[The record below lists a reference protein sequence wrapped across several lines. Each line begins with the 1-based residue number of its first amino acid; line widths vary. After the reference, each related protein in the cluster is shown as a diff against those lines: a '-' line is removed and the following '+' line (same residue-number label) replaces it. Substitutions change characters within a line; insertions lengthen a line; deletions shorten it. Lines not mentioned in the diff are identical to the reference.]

1 MVNSN
6 NHMEKST
13 REFVKS
19 FAKIVMESST
29 EKGIF
34 YFIGT
39 GLKGSLEA
47 LTVEGLIAIIQSDI
61 IYYDAYTSYQSED
74 LVNDLKYITKKEI
87 ISINRKE
94 VEEQYESFYKDLQE
108 KSISFLV
115 TGDPFV
121 ATTHHWLYDW
131 LISKNV
137 NVKVINNVSI
147 IHYISSILGLH
158 SYKFG
163 KTTSIPYYNE
173 EYVPESV
180 VKTIQ
185 NNLSINA
192 HTIVLLDLDKGYFM
206 DPRIA
211 MKKLLNTTIKIGFNM
226 EESKAVFIMR
236 AGMEN
241 EKILFSTAKKLTEI
255 KECLL
260 PASIVILAKDLH
272 YTEEESLNKWVL

>member
-1 MVNSN
+1 MVNEN
-6 NHMEKST
+6 NGMGYAK
-13 REFVKS
+13 EFVKS
-19 FAKIVMESST
+19 LAKMIINT
-29 EKGIF
+29 NPEKGIF

-39 GLKGSLEA
+39 GLKGSIES
-47 LTVEGLIAIIQSDI
+47 LTIEGLIAIMQSDI
-61 IYYDAYTSYQSED
+61 IYYDSYTSYQSED
-74 LVNDLKYITKKEI
+74 LVNTLKDITKKEI
-87 ISINRKE
+87 VSINRKE
-94 VEEQYESFYKDLQE
+94 VEEQYESFYKDLPE

-137 NVKVINNVSI
+137 KVKVINNVSI

-180 VKTIQ
+180 VKTIL

-192 HTIVLLDLDKGYFM
+192 HTIVLLDLDKGSFM
-206 DPRIA
+206 DPRMA
-211 MKKLLNTTIKIGFNM
+211 MKKLINSTIKMGFNM
-226 EESKAVFIMR
+226 EECKSVFIMR
-236 AGMEN
+236 AGMSN

-260 PASIVILAKDLH
+260 PASIVIPAKDLH
-272 YTEEESLNKWVL
+272 YTEEESLNKWAL

>member
-1 MVNSN
+1 MVNEN
-6 NHMEKST
+6 NSMGYAK
-13 REFVKS
+13 EFVKS
-19 FAKIVMESST
+19 LAKMIMNT
-29 EKGIF
+29 NPEKGIF

-39 GLKGSLEA
+39 GLKGSIES
-47 LTVEGLIAIIQSDI
+47 LTIEGLIAIMQSDI
-61 IYYDAYTSYQSED
+61 IYYDSYTSYQSED
-74 LVNDLKYITKKEI
+74 LVNTLKDITKKEI
-87 ISINRKE
+87 VSINRKE
-94 VEEQYESFYKDLQE
+94 VEEQYESFYKDLPE

-137 NVKVINNVSI
+137 KVKVINNVSI

-180 VKTIQ
+180 VKTIL

-192 HTIVLLDLDKGYFM
+192 HTIVLLDLDKGSFM
-206 DPRIA
+206 DPRMA
-211 MKKLLNTTIKIGFNM
+211 MKKLINSTTKMGFNM
-226 EESKAVFIMR
+226 EECKSVFIMR
-236 AGMEN
+236 AGMSN

-260 PASIVILAKDLH
+260 PASIVIPAKDLH
-272 YTEEESLNKWVL
+272 YTEEESLNKWTL

>member
-1 MVNSN
+1 MTNAN
-6 NHMEKST
+6 NNMEWYTK
-13 REFVKS
+13 EFLKN
-19 FAKIVMESST
+19 FAKIVRKSST
-29 EKGIF
+29 EKGVF

-39 GLKGSLEA
+39 GLKGSVEA
-47 LTVEGLIAIIQSDI
+47 LTIEGLIAIMQSDI
-61 IYYDAYTSYQSED
+61 IYYDTYTSYQSED
-74 LVNDLKYITKKEI
+74 LVNDLKDITKKEI

-137 NVKVINNVSI
+137 KVKVINNVSI
-147 IHYISSILGLH
+147 IHYVSSTLGLH

-173 EYVPESV
+173 KYVPESV
-180 VKTIQ
+180 IKTIQ

-192 HTIVLLDLDKGYFM
+192 HTIVLLDLDKGNFM

-211 MKKLLNTTIKIGFNM
+211 MKKLLNTTIKMGFDMN
-226 EESKAVFIMR
+226 EYKSVFIMH
-236 AGMEN
+236 AGMKN

-260 PASIVILAKDLH
+260 PSSIVIPSKDLH
-272 YTEEESLNKWVL
+272 YTEEESLNKFTL

>member
-1 MVNSN
+1 MVNEN
-6 NHMEKST
+6 NSMGYAK
-13 REFVKS
+13 EFVKS
-19 FAKIVMESST
+19 LAKMIMNT
-29 EKGIF
+29 NPEKGIF

-39 GLKGSLEA
+39 GLKGSIES
-47 LTVEGLIAIIQSDI
+47 LTIEGLIAIMQSDI
-61 IYYDAYTSYQSED
+61 IYYDSYTSYQSED
-74 LVNDLKYITKKEI
+74 LVNTLKDITKKEI
-87 ISINRKE
+87 VSINRKE
-94 VEEQYESFYKDLQE
+94 VEEQYESFYKDLPE

-137 NVKVINNVSI
+137 KVKVINNVSI

-180 VKTIQ
+180 VKTIL

-192 HTIVLLDLDKGYFM
+192 HTIVLLDLDKGSFM

-211 MKKLLNTTIKIGFNM
+211 MKKLINSTIKMGFNM
-226 EESKAVFIMR
+226 EECKSVFIMR
-236 AGMEN
+236 AGMSN

-260 PASIVILAKDLH
+260 PASIVIPAKDLH
-272 YTEEESLNKWVL
+272 YTEEESLNKWTL